1 MDEFRLGLLNQMGQ
15 NRSRVRRHRAPWFF
29 GLACTPVA
37 VALAW
42 FLGVLLLP
50 AGILVAGWGMTL
62 HRVSRNNGREL
73 HRLLGQ
79 ALVLA
84 GIAVAA
90 GGAWSRFG

>member
-1 MDEFRLGLLNQMGQ
+1 MDEFRLGLLDQMGQ
-15 NRSRVRRHRAPWFF
+15 NRSRARRHREPWFF

-37 VALAW
+37 AALAW

-62 HRVSRNNGREL
+62 YKHSRNSGGEL

-84 GIAVAA
+84 GIVAA
-90 GGAWSRFG
+90 ASGVWLRFG